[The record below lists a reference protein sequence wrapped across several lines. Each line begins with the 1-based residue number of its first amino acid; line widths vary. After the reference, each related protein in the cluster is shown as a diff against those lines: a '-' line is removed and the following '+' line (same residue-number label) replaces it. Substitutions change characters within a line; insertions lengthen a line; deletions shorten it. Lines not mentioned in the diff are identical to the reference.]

1 MNTQTDLYTRCPHPD
16 TPYDVIVAGGG
27 PAGIGA
33 ALAAAIQGA
42 RTLLLEARSQ
52 FGGTATAAMWMEINF
67 LFKDNQET
75 DRGGVHTILI
85 DAIRSWGA
93 DASVPGTR
101 SPNKPGSG
109 GNLDVHPEYL
119 KKVIFDLLERYKIDY
134 QLYSPVVDVVVEGNR
149 VTGVVVGAKEGRVT
163 YHGQT
168 IIDATGDGDVA
179 FFAGCEMETA
189 GAADTGWRPPV
200 TVAWALSNVDV
211 ERLYAWL
218 EGGVELDRHQYKAF
232 NDLLAEY
239 RLPSKRGPSKRGP
252 AERGR
257 GYNLPGWVGFNRTTV
272 PGVIS
277 INNGTSL
284 DLQLDCSL
292 SATLTLIEKMAID
305 QALDFVRF
313 ARDQQLPGLENAYLM
328 RTGGYAMARDTR
340 RLVGEYPF
348 DDADV
353 MAGTQFEDAVASKYG
368 GSDPV
373 GEQRPYIAIKQ
384 GALFPY
390 RSLLPRSP
398 QEGGVEGLLVAGRC
412 SSATMLG
419 HYGGKSM
426 GNMISVGQAAGVAGA
441 LCAELGTLPRALDY
455 RLIQGKLDEMGVSL

>member
-1 MNTQTDLYTRCPHPD
+1 MNTQTNLYARCPNPD
-16 TPYDVIVAGGG
+16 TTYDVIVAGGG

-33 ALAAAIQGA
+33 ALAAAIQGT

-75 DRGGVHTILI
+75 DRGGVHAILI

-93 DASVPGTR
+93 DASVPGVRT
-101 SPNKPGSG
+101 PNRPGSG

-119 KKVIFDLLERYKIDY
+119 KKVIFDLLEQYEVDY
-134 QLYSPVVDVVVEGNR
+134 QLYSPVVDVVMEGDQ
-149 VTGVVVGAKEGRVT
+149 VTGVVVAAKEGRVA
-163 YHGQT
+163 YHGKT
-168 IIDATGDGDVA
+168 IVDATGDGDVA

-189 GAADTGWRPPV
+189 GAADSGWRPPV
-200 TVAWALSNVDV
+200 TVAWALCNVDV
-211 ERLYAWL
+211 ERLYEWL
-218 EGGVELDRHQYKAF
+218 EGGVELDRHQFQAF

-239 RLPSKRGPSKRGP
+239 RVPADGGH
-252 AERGR
+252 AERGP
-257 GYNLPGWVGFNRTTV
+257 GYNLPGWIGFNRTTL
-272 PGVIS
+272 PNVIS

-292 SATLTLIEKMAID
+292 SAALTLIEKMAID

-313 ARDQQLPGLENAYLM
+313 AREKQLPGLEECYLM

-340 RLVGEYPF
+340 RLVGEYQF
-348 DDADV
+348 DDKDV
-353 MAGTQFEDAVASKYG
+353 MEGTVFEDAVASKYG

-373 GEQRPYIAIKQ
+373 RGQRPYTAIKQ

-441 LCAELGTLPRALDY
+441 LCAQLNTLPRALDHG
-455 RLIQGKLDEMGVSL
+455 LIQEKLVEMGVSL

>member
-1 MNTQTDLYTRCPHPD
+1 MNTQTETLYTRCPRQD
-16 TPYDVIVAGGG
+16 TLYDVIVAGGG

-33 ALAAAIQGA
+33 ALAAAMNGA

-75 DRGGVHTILI
+75 DRGGVHSILI
-85 DAIRSWGA
+85 DAIQSWGA
-93 DASVPGTR
+93 DASVPGRR
-101 SPNKPGSG
+101 SPAYPGSG

-119 KKVIFDLLERYKIDY
+119 KKVIFDLLDEYEVDY
-134 QLYSPVVDVVVEGNR
+134 QLYSPVVDVVMEGDQ
-149 VTGVVVGAKEGRVT
+149 VTGVVVGAKEGNVMFNGKT
-163 YHGQT
+163 V
-168 IIDATGDGDVA
+168 IDATGDGDVA
-179 FFAGCEMETA
+179 YFAGCEMETQ

-200 TVAWALSNVDV
+200 TVAWALCNVDV

-218 EGGVELDRHQYKAF
+218 EGDVELDRHQFKAF
-232 NDLLAEY
+232 NELLAAY
-239 RLPSKRGPSKRGP
+239 RGQ
-252 AERGR
+252 
-257 GYNLPGWVGFNRTTV
+257 GYNLPGWIGFNRTTLPNV
-272 PGVIS
+272 VS

-284 DLQLDCSL
+284 SLQLDCSQ
-292 SATLTLIEKMAID
+292 SATLTLVEKMAID

-313 ARDQQLPGLENAYLM
+313 AREKKLPGLEEAYLM

-340 RLVGEYPF
+340 RLVGEYQF
-348 DDADV
+348 DDKDV
-353 MAGTQFEDAVASKYG
+353 MEGTHFEDAVASKYG

-373 GEQRPYIAIKQ
+373 GQQRPYSAIKQ

-390 RSLLPRSP
+390 RSLLPRD
-398 QEGGVEGLLVAGRC
+398 VEGLLVAGRC

-426 GNMISVGQAAGVAGA
+426 GNMISVGQAAGVAAA
-441 LCAELGTLPRALDY
+441 LCVKLDTLPRQLDY
-455 RLIQGKLDEMGVSL
+455 RLIQSKLDEMGVSL